1 MKLDIFYK
9 NDKFFFI
16 TRDKDIIYIYPSD
29 YILTKQDV
37 DTSIRVYKG
46 YNTSGSVYEYENFIK
61 AILFWN
67 NNKKSLVSKQSFYKN
82 KDGESDIIE
91 FEVIEQDP
99 LLHEFYFSFRTDNRT
114 DGIIFSSRLHVDIY
128 PYAIF
133 LKGTNSNNYDTKA
146 KHYFYDEK
154 LKSVANEMIR
164 ILELANNHPL
174 PEFVFLTLCK
184 EVYK

>member
-9 NDKFFFI
+9 KNKFFFI
-16 TRDKDIIYIYPSD
+16 TQDKNIIYVYPND
-29 YILTKQDV
+29 YNLTEQDI
-37 DTSIRVYKG
+37 DTAIRVYKD
-46 YNTSGSVYEYENFIK
+46 YDTNGSTYEYENFIK

-67 NNKKSLVSKQSFYKN
+67 NNKKTLVSKQSFYEF
-82 KDGESDIIE
+82 DGSDIIE

-99 LLHEFYFSFRTDNRT
+99 LLHEFYFSFCTDNRT

-133 LKGTNSNNYDTKA
+133 LKGANSNNYDTKA
-146 KHYFYDEK
+146 KHYFSDER
-154 LKSVANEMIR
+154 LKSVANEMIK
-164 ILELANNHPL
+164 ILELANNYPL

>member
-1 MKLDIFYK
+1 MRFDIFYK
-9 NDKFFFI
+9 KDKFFFI
-16 TRDKDIIYIYPSD
+16 TRDKDVIYIYPSD

-37 DTSIRVYKG
+37 DTSIRVYKN

-61 AILFWN
+61 AILLWD
-67 NNKKSLVSKQSFYKN
+67 NNKKTLASKQSFYKN
-82 KDGESDIIE
+82 KDGESYIIE

-99 LLHEFYFSFRTDNRT
+99 LLHEFYFSFCTDNRT

-146 KHYFYDEK
+146 NHYFSDEK

-164 ILELANNHPL
+164 ILELANNNPL

-184 EVYK
+184 EAYK